1 MASVAFTDTM
11 IKAATASK
19 GKRVELTDAR
29 CPGLVLRVTDTGS
42 KTFAHKYWSKTQ
54 QKPVRVTL
62 GSYPELS
69 LADARS
75 KVHAGM
81 VKRADGGDPHSE
93 RVAER
98 AKAKDALTF
107 DELAGLYIEQ
117 YAKVR
122 KASWKNDQVFLK
134 RARAKWKHRAV
145 GSITDDDVAGLL
157 DEIAATAPVS
167 ANRTQSVLHKVFAW
181 AKEPGRKYVKINP
194 VADMPRRAK
203 ESSKERVLTDDELK
217 TLWHGLD
224 DPDLPA
230 ERPVALALRFIL
242 LTMARPGEVAG
253 ALAAE
258 LQGLTTQEPE
268 WHLPS
273 ARTKN
278 RRPHIV
284 PLSDAAV
291 AVIREAMPEDQ
302 PVVFRSKYEAR
313 ASIARNSLSQAL
325 IEIRTHLKLTEP
337 FTPHDLRRT
346 AATLA
351 RRAGA
356 ARGSVKAMLNHV
368 EDDITATYDLYSML
382 AEKRETGSILEKE
395 IMRVVGASRPAQP
408 ATAPRHPETKQRGAA
423 RSA

>member
-1 MASVAFTDTM
+1 MASVPFTDTM
-11 IKAATASK
+11 IKAANAAK

-62 GSYPELS
+62 GSYPALS
-69 LADARS
+69 LADARA

-81 VKRADGGDPHSE
+81 VMRADGGDPHSE
-93 RVAER
+93 RIAER
-98 AKAKDALTF
+98 AKAKESVTF
-107 DELAGLYIEQ
+107 DELAELYIEQ
-117 YAKVR
+117 YAKIR

-134 RARAKWKHRAV
+134 RPRAKWKNRAV
-145 GSITDDDVAGLL
+145 GSITDDDVAALL

-167 ANRTQSVLHKVFAW
+167 ANRTQSVLHKLFSW
-181 AKEPGRKYVKINP
+181 AKEPGRKYVRVNP

-203 ESSKERVLTDDELK
+203 ETSKERVLTDDELR
-217 TLWHGLD
+217 TLWRGLD
-224 DPDLPA
+224 DPKLPA
-230 ERPVALALRFIL
+230 ERPIALALRFIL

-253 ALAAE
+253 AIAAE
-258 LQGLTTQEPE
+258 FQGLKAGEPE

-278 RRPHIV
+278 RRPHII
-284 PLSDAAV
+284 PLSDAAL
-291 AVIREAMPEDQ
+291 ALIREAMPDDQ
-302 PVVFRSKYEAR
+302 PVAFRSKYEAR

-325 IEIRTHLKLTEP
+325 IEIRTHLKLKVP

-356 ARGSVKAMLNHV
+356 PRGHVKAMLNHV
-368 EDDITATYDLYSML
+368 EDDITATYDHYSML
-382 AEKRETGSILEKE
+382 AEKRETATILAQE
-395 IMRVVGASRPAQP
+395 ITRVLAFSQP
-408 ATAPRHPETKQRGAA
+408 AKPQHHPRTKLAA
-423 RSA
+423 SAQ